1 MITVLA
7 EMVASEHRADLRRA
21 AEHSARVSAAGR
33 RDRLRV
39 ELRRA
44 HREDA
49 DVVRRLAALDDA
61 QALTGPVLLALVD
74 GDAVAALSLHD
85 GRVVADPF
93 VATAEPVSL
102 LRLRA
107 GQLAGARA
115 RRRLRWRWPRLRLA

>member
-7 EMVASEHRADLRRA
+7 EMVAAEHRADLRRA
-21 AEHSARVSAAGR
+21 AEQSARASVGQ

-44 HREDA
+44 RREDA

-61 QALTGPVLLALVD
+61 RPLMGAVLLALVD

-93 VATAEPVSL
+93 VATTESVSL
-102 LRLRA
+102 LRVRA
-107 GQLAGARA
+107 GQLGGARA
-115 RRRLRWRWPRLRLA
+115 RRRLRWRRPRLRLA